1 MITYKFHYTRIYTTL
16 SLTFVCFV
24 QLCSDIPRNA
34 PMKSL
39 YAILS
44 SAAYIRNHMHYYESV
59 LVPEDSR
66 YEYFYNLF
74 IGFSEMKNRYWLWV
88 FNTTVDEI
96 TGKRCY
102 AENEVINMLEFYIN
116 KTFFKLGG
124 HIFKQIIS
132 ISMETNCVP
141 LFINLFLYSYEAEF
155 MQKLIKDIIFS
166 FFVGFS
172 KCQLHAVFS
181 CHVELNL
188 LKYHLY
194 YETMHIKCVFL
205 HISTI
210 PVINPYNRP
219 SV

>member
-1 MITYKFHYTRIYTTL
+1 MAWKDCMKLTLAEPNKKWKYYVFDKFLHKLCFIGVKKKIDKERDT
-16 SLTFVCFV
+16 VCFHGNANDLFKNV
-24 QLCSDIPRNA
+24 SSQLEKCFIDI
-34 PMKSL
+34 
-39 YAILS
+39 
-44 SAAYIRNHMHYYESV
+44 
-59 LVPEDSR
+59 
-66 YEYFYNLF
+66 
-74 IGFSEMKNRYWLWV
+74 
-88 FNTTVDEI
+88 
-96 TGKRCY
+96 
-102 AENEVINMLEFYIN
+102 
-116 KTFFKLGG
+116 
-124 HIFKQIIS
+124 
-132 ISMETNCVP
+132 
-141 LFINLFLYSYEAEF
+141 
-155 MQKLIKDIIFS
+155 KLIKDIIFS